1 MGACCCIKAK
11 PSPGNHSVY
20 LHTFRLLYIFIM
32 ISFFSC
38 ALPTFS
44 QANFLENT
52 YKQKLIFINHK
63 FMPASACTHTHS
75 HTYVC
80 VGLPSG
86 QLIDKPRI
94 LLPLPHSTN
103 GKKAK
108 AKATAENSSNRHLKV
123 RYNLCP
129 DEGMCPRG
137 GGAEGWGNV
146 LAGVIFYKMIYRPTK
161 LACIQSGMSSLNTPT
176 CNSRNNSNNNLHN
189 PFGFCQFYRSI

>member
-44 QANFLENT
+44 QANFLKNT

-63 FMPASACTHTHS
+63 FMPASACTHTPTHV
-75 HTYVC
+75 YVC

-137 GGAEGWGNV
+137 GGVWEG
-146 LAGVIFYKMIYRPTK
+146 
-161 LACIQSGMSSLNTPT
+161 
-176 CNSRNNSNNNLHN
+176 
-189 PFGFCQFYRSI
+189 